1 MFKIKDGVRIGTVD
15 VFNSAG
21 TLLVNAPTASKL
33 LNSTSISLSGAVT
46 GTVNYDGSANVTI
59 STTLA
64 NDIVQ
69 LGVNTTGNYVQ
80 SVSAGTGIAVTGTAG
95 EGWTPTVSIS
105 HLGIENLTDPNGD
118 RILFWDDSV
127 GSTAWLTIGNGLILD
142 GTTLSAS
149 VQANTT
155 YAISAETATGGANI
169 RLTGSDSVTDDVA
182 IVGSGI
188 TTVTRTDAN
197 TITITST
204 EADTLQTVTD
214 RGASTSNA
222 ITITN
227 ATASTSTTTG
237 AFVVTG
243 GVGIGGDTNI
253 GGDIAV
259 NGGDITT
266 TATTA
271 TVFNTNAT
279 TVNIAGAGTTV
290 SIGSSTGNTTV
301 KNNLVVSGDLTVN
314 GSTTTID
321 TTTLRV
327 EDKNIEIGF
336 IDTPTDTTA
345 NGGGITLLGTT
356 NKTFNW
362 LSATG
367 SWTSSENIDL
377 ASGKTYKIN
386 GIDVLS
392 STALGS
398 GVLSS
403 SLTSVGTLTS
413 GVWNATT
420 IGVAYGGTGQTS
432 YVDGE
437 LLIGNSTGNT
447 LTKATLTAGT
457 NVSITNG
464 NGSITIAS
472 SDTTYSV
479 STEPG
484 ANAYEEIIRLTAG
497 GSGSGTDDVIL
508 AVGPTGATYGLTI
521 AEDGDKITFA
531 HADTSL
537 LTGQQGTAG
546 ISSITVD
553 EMGHVTAVGT
563 ATYLTAETDTLQSV
577 TDRGATTTN
586 AVSITNTTDSTSAS
600 TGALI
605 VSGGVAVN
613 KNVFVSGNVIDATST
628 GVAIAYNNAIQTT
641 VATIDPTSID
651 TFPLATFRSGKY
663 LIQISQGT
671 NYQVSEF
678 RVIHNGT
685 TTFITEYSVLETNG
699 PLGDISAAIVGS
711 DVVISVEMNSNTSA
725 TFNIQRT
732 LIVV

>member
-1 MFKIKDGVRIGTVD
+1 MFKIKDGIRIGNVN
-15 VFNSAG
+15 VFNSIG

-33 LNSTSISLSGAVT
+33 LNSTSISLQGAVT

-64 NDIVQ
+64 NDVVV
-69 LGVNTTGNYVQ
+69 LGTNTTGNYVQ
-80 SVSAGTGIAVTGTAG
+80 SVSAGTGINVSGTAG
-95 EGWTPTVSIS
+95 EGWTPTVSLS
-105 HLGIENLTDPNGD
+105 HLGLENLTDPNQD
-118 RILFWDDSV
+118 RILFWDDSANK
-127 GSTAWLTIGNGLILD
+127 TEWLTIGSGLIIN
-142 GTTLSAS
+142 GTTLSAEADDDTKYS
-149 VQANTT
+149 
-155 YAISAETATGGANI
+155 ISAEITTGGANI
-169 RLTGSDSVTDDVA
+169 RLSGSDSTTDDVS
-182 IVGSGI
+182 VLGSGI

-204 EADTLQTVTD
+204 EVDTLESVTD
-214 RGASTSNA
+214 RGAST
-222 ITITN
+222 TN
-227 ATASTSTTTG
+227 AVTISNTTASTTTTTG
-237 AFVVTG
+237 ALIVTG
-243 GVGIGGDTNI
+243 GVGVGGNI
-253 GGDIAV
+253 NVGGDIAV

-266 TATTA
+266 TTTTA
-271 TVFNTNAT
+271 SIFNTNAT
-279 TVNIAGAGTTV
+279 TVNIAGAGTNIT
-290 SIGSSTGNTTV
+290 IGSSTGNTTI
-301 KNNLVVSGDLTVN
+301 NNDLVVSGNLTVN

-321 TTTLRV
+321 STTLRV

-336 IDTPTDTTA
+336 VQIPTEVTA

-362 LSATG
+362 LSTTG

-377 ASGKTYKIN
+377 VSGKSYKIN
-386 GIDVLS
+386 GLDVLT
-392 STALGS
+392 STAIGQ
-398 GVLSS
+398 GVTTS
-403 SLTSVGTLTS
+403 SLTSVGILTS
-413 GVWNATT
+413 GTWNATP
-420 IGVAYGGTGQTS
+420 ISVLYGGTGQTS
-432 YVDGE
+432 YTDGQ
-437 LLIGNSTGNT
+437 LLIGNSSGNT

-508 AVGPTGATYGLTI
+508 AVGPTGTTYGLTI
-521 AEDGDKITFA
+521 SETADKITFA
-531 HADTSL
+531 HADTSS

-546 ISSITVD
+546 IATITVD

-563 ATYLTAETDTLQSV
+563 ATYLTEENDTLQQV
-577 TDRGATTTN
+577 TNRGSTTTN
-586 AVSITNTTDSTSAS
+586 AVNITNTSESTSS
-600 TGALI
+600 TSGALI
-605 VSGGVAVN
+605 VSGGIAVN

-628 GVAIAYNNAIQTT
+628 GVAIAYNTAIQTT
-641 VATIDPTSID
+641 VASINPTTIDS
-651 TFPLATFRSGKY
+651 FPIASFRSGKY

-685 TTFITEYSVLETNG
+685 TTFVTEYSVLETNV
-699 PLGDISAAIVGS
+699 PLGDISAVIIGPN
-711 DVVISVEMNSNTSA
+711 VVISVEMNSNTTA

-732 LIVV
+732 LMVV

>member
-15 VFNSAG
+15 VFNSVG

-64 NDIVQ
+64 NDIVE

-204 EADTLQTVTD
+204 EEDTLQTVTD

-227 ATASTSTTTG
+227 ATASTSTATG

-301 KNNLVVSGDLTVN
+301 NNNLVVSGDLTVN

-484 ANAYEEIIRLTAG
+484 ANVYEEIIRLTAG

-531 HADTSL
+531 HADTSS

-563 ATYLTAETDTLQSV
+563 TTYLTAETDTLQSV

-641 VATIDPTSID
+641 VATIDPTAID